1 MQPQPTGF
9 WVMTTLEAHVAP
21 ENWSILEQ
29 AYRDATKRRRPA
41 EMLQTYLIQSVS
53 DPTLWRIVA
62 LWPSREALDAYR
74 QSVENPGGLEMFRAA
89 GAEPALIIFN
99 VVAV

>member
-1 MQPQPTGF
+1 
-9 WVMTTLEAHVAP
+9 MTTLEAHVAP

-29 AYRDATKRRRPA
+29 AYRDATMRGRPA

-74 QSVENPGGLEMFRAA
+74 QSVRTRAVSKCSA
-89 GAEPALIIFN
+89 PAARNRL
-99 VVAV
+99 

>member
-1 MQPQPTGF
+1 
-9 WVMTTLEAHVAP
+9 MTTLEAHVAP

-29 AYRDATKRRRPA
+29 AYRDATMRGRPA

-53 DPTLWRIVA
+53 DPTLWRIVV

-74 QSVENPGGLEMFRAA
+74 QSVRTRAVSKCSA
-89 GAEPALIIFN
+89 PPERNRL
-99 VVAV
+99 

>member
-1 MQPQPTGF
+1 
-9 WVMTTLEAHVAP
+9 MTTLEAHVAP

-29 AYRDATKRRRPA
+29 AYRDATMRGRPA

-53 DPTLWRIVA
+53 DPTLWRIVV

-74 QSVENPGGLEMFRAA
+74 QSVRTRAVSKCSA
-89 GAEPALIIFN
+89 PPARNRL
-99 VVAV
+99 